1 MTGLKSN
8 GLVPVL
14 LRLIISTLLFL
25 GVLVAVSPVPA
36 FCSAASMQAPRLS
49 TQQPEHQHEPET
61 SVVRLVFLGAI
72 DFYRS
77 TISPTSGAR
86 CGFSPSCSAFGRQ
99 AVKEYG
105 PLQGVMMTADRLTRC
120 NLFKEPDQD
129 YFHLPDGL
137 LFDPVFSNALSE

>member
-1 MTGLKSN
+1 MTGLKNS
-8 GLVPVL
+8 VSVHVL
-14 LRLIISTLLFL
+14 PRLIISLLLFP
-25 GVLVAVSPVPA
+25 AVPAALPVQA
-36 FCSAASMQAPRLS
+36 FCSAASMQAPRFS
-49 TQQPEHQHEPET
+49 PQHPSHYQEPET

-99 AVKEYG
+99 AVKEYS

-120 NLFKEPDQD
+120 NIFKEPDRD
-129 YFHLPDGL
+129 YFPLPDGL
-137 LFDPVFSNALSE
+137 LFDPVFYNALGEQ

>member
-1 MTGLKSN
+1 M
-8 GLVPVL
+8 
-14 LRLIISTLLFL
+14 
-25 GVLVAVSPVPA
+25 
-36 FCSAASMQAPRLS
+36 
-49 TQQPEHQHEPET
+49 
-61 SVVRLVFLGAI
+61 VRLVFLGAI

-120 NLFKEPDQD
+120 NIFKEPDRD
-129 YFHLPDGL
+129 YFPLPDGL
-137 LFDPVFSNALSE
+137 LFDPVFYNALGEQ